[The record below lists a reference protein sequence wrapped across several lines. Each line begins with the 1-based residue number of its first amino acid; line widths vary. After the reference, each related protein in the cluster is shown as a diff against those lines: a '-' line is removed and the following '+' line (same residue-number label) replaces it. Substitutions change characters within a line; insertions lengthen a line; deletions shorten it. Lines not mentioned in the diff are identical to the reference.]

1 MLTKAIVIISQCAQI
16 VKHYVAQFKTMSYA
30 NYNRINLEKSNN
42 NKYCLGYCF
51 TCRSMIVLHF
61 KQHSGMYFLK
71 YEDLLFLFCTNFF
84 KLN

>member
-61 KQHSGMYFLK
+61 KQHSGMYFLNMK
-71 YEDLLFLFCTNFF
+71 TCYFCSVLIFF
-84 KLN
+84 N